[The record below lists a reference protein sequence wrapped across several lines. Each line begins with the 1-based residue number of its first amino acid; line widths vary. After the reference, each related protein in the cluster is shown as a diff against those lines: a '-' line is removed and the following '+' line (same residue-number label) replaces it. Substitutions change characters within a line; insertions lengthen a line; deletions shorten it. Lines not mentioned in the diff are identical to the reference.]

1 MNIATDVIADAE
13 AFFEAAYKYFIAHI
27 GEFAVQCVKDAV
39 AAAGITDMT
48 GTEKKTFAFS
58 NIVAAVGRD
67 IVEGSM
73 YMFNFCLEAAVA
85 QQKENET
92 KVNPTVEPTLD
103 STLDTENAA
112 E

>member
-1 MNIATDVIADAE
+1 MATDIIADAE
-13 AFFEAAYKYFIAHI
+13 AFFAAAAEYFIAHI
-27 GEFAVQCVKDAV
+27 GEFAYNTVKDAV
-39 AAAGITDMT
+39 AAAGLIDMP

-85 QQKENET
+85 QQKENEA
-92 KVNPTVEPTLD
+92 KD
-103 STLDTENAA
+103 AA
-112 E
+112 SVAE

>member
-1 MNIATDVIADAE
+1 MNIATDIALDAE

-39 AAAGITDMT
+39 AAAGLIDAP

-58 NIVAAVGRD
+58 NIVAVIGKD

-85 QQKENET
+85 QQRENEA
-92 KVNPTVEPTLD
+92 KEAVNV
-103 STLDTENAA
+103 AG
-112 E
+112 